1 MSILNVGPNVQIS
14 GLSGGGQFPKITG
27 VLGAPGIIPT
37 GAVIYTAANFNFSG
51 TPRGSIPP
59 GYLPC
64 DGGAYTKT
72 GYPELWD
79 AIRDTFNSTTGIVN
93 PATGAQ
99 IANPLATEFRVPMLQ
114 GMFIRSWDGPVYN
127 TSTND
132 PTVGGRI
139 FASYQADDFKS
150 HTHAIS
156 LSGDGQDAGGAVHVY
171 NLASP
176 AKGYSFAEAP
186 NWINNK
192 GGTETRPKN
201 IALYAII
208 KY

>member
-14 GLSGGGQFPKITG
+14 GLSGDGQFPKITG

-37 GAVIYTAANFNFSG
+37 GAVIYTAANYNFSG

-139 FASYQADDFKS
+139 FGTYQADAFKS
-150 HTHAIS
+150 HLHTS
-156 LSGDGQDAGGAVHVY
+156 TFLRNNCAGGSGAADGWGA
-171 NLASP
+171 NGGAS
-176 AKGYSFAEAP
+176 GSSTLSSNTE
-186 NWINNK
+186 